1 MGILSRL
8 AARRMERLD
17 RARLE
22 LFTLEETELP
32 VEAQPVKVTSG
43 WPAPMGMP
51 IRPSQTSDWKS
62 IMVDWLSYF
71 PFMAVLLLTD
81 SHLRWVPYRSYRGR
95 LVYQDSVDS
104 HLAEGDPKKKGIY
117 GKFPHATLGERAVAL
132 RKVKRVS
139 LDIYDPSHLAVIN
152 VHLTEPTAVEG
163 EGNWPA
169 YQLEGL
175 ENVVPVPAQ
184 HFSED
189 GTAGPYLQ
197 FFAEDAMALTFAAQ
211 LGNALAYLEIPLQTE
226 SLGEVE
232 RAVWEERSSQLV
244 RKRPWKPLTGRLR
257 DA

>member
-8 AARRMERLD
+8 AARRIERLD
-17 RARLE
+17 RVRLE
-22 LFTLEETELP
+22 LFTLEETKLA

-104 HLAEGDPKKKGIY
+104 HLAEGDPKEKGIY

-152 VHLTEPTAVEG
+152 VHLTEPTAVKG

-175 ENVVPVPAQ
+175 ENVVPVPAE

-189 GTAGPYLQ
+189 SMAGPVPAVLRRRRNGVDVPSPTGKRSRLSRDTPPDRI
-197 FFAEDAMALTFAAQ
+197 ARRGGT
-211 LGNALAYLEIPLQTE
+211 G
-226 SLGEVE
+226 SLGREVLS
-232 RAVWEERSSQLV
+232 AS
-244 RKRPWKPLTGRLR
+244 T
-257 DA
+257 